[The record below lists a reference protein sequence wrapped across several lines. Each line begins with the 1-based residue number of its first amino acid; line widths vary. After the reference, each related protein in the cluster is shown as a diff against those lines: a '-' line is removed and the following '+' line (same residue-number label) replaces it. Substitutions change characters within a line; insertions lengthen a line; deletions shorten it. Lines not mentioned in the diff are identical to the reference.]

1 MDKRELGRSGIE
13 VSPLGMGCWAI
24 GGPWAGIGEDGPY
37 AAGWGKVD
45 DTESI
50 RAIHA
55 GLDAGITLFDTAA
68 NYGCGHSERVL
79 GAALG
84 TRRKDVVIATKFGH
98 IIDEHT
104 KIMRGDPEAI
114 AKNLRQDCENSL
126 RRLQTDY
133 IDLYQLHSGS
143 LDIEP
148 ALEVREILESLVT
161 EGKIRAYGWSTDDPE
176 RAAAFAD
183 GEHCAA
189 IQFQLSALRYNP
201 RMRALC
207 NERNLT
213 GLCRQPLRG
222 GMLTGKI
229 TAGTTFPADDMRHV
243 VDFSQEGW
251 RKMLDRVHA
260 VKGVLT
266 VGGRTVAQGALAWIW
281 ARGERMIPIPGF
293 RTVEQV
299 RQNAAAMEHGPLT
312 QEQMQEVIDIVES
325 IRKEQGL
332 ASHLGA

>member
-1 MDKRELGRSGIE
+1 MEKRKLGRSGIE
-13 VSPLGMGCWAI
+13 VSPIGMGCWAI
-24 GGPWAGIGEDGPY
+24 GGPWDAIGEEGPY

-45 DTESI
+45 DRESI

-55 GLDAGITLFDTAA
+55 GLDAGITVFDTAA
-68 NYGCGHSERVL
+68 NYGCGHSERIL

-84 TRRKDVVIATKFGH
+84 TRRKDVVVATKFGH

-104 KIMRGDPEAI
+104 KIMRGDNEAI
-114 AKNLRQDCENSL
+114 AKNLRHDCENSL

-143 LDIEP
+143 LGIEP
-148 ALEVREILESLVT
+148 ALEVREILEALAK
-161 EGKIRAYGWSTDDPE
+161 EGKIRTYGWSTDDPE

-183 GEHCAA
+183 GEHCVA
-189 IQFQLSALRYNP
+189 IQFQLNALRYNP
-201 RMRALC
+201 GMRAVC
-207 NERNLT
+207 DERDLA

-229 TAGTTFPADDMRHV
+229 TAETTFPEDDMRHV

-260 VKGVLT
+260 VQDVLAS
-266 VGGRTVAQGALAWIW
+266 GGRTVAQGALAWIW

-293 RTVEQV
+293 RTVDQIK
-299 RQNAAAMEHGPLT
+299 QNAAAMEHGPLT
-312 QEQMQEVIDIVES
+312 QEQMKEVIDIVEK

-332 ASHLGA
+332 ESLLQA

>member
-1 MDKRELGRSGIE
+1 MDTRRLGRSGIE
-13 VSPLGMGCWAI
+13 VSALGMGCWAI
-24 GGPWAGIGEDGPY
+24 GGPWTAIGEDGPY
-37 AAGWGKVD
+37 PAGWGKID
-45 DTESI
+45 DTESV
-50 RAIHA
+50 RAIRA

-68 NYGCGHSERVL
+68 NYGCGHSERIL

-84 TRRKDVVIATKFGH
+84 SRRRDVVIATKFGH

-104 KIMRGDPEAI
+104 KIMRADPTGI
-114 AKNLRQDCENSL
+114 AVNLRQDCENSL

-148 ALEVREILESLVT
+148 ALEVREILEALVKG
-161 EGKIRAYGWSTDDPE
+161 GKVRAYGWSTDDPE

-183 GEHCAA
+183 VANCTA
-189 IQFQLSALRYNP
+189 IQFQLNALRYNP
-201 RMRALC
+201 RMRAVC
-207 NERNLT
+207 DERDLA

-229 TAGTTFPADDMRHV
+229 TAETTFPEDDMRHA
-243 VDFSQEGW
+243 VDFAREEW
-251 RKMLDRVHA
+251 RKLLDRVHA
-260 VKGVLT
+260 VQDVLT

-281 ARGERMIPIPGF
+281 ARDERLIPIPGF

-299 RQNAAAMEHGPLT
+299 RQNAGAAEHGPLT
-312 QEQMQEVIDIVES
+312 REQMQEVIGIVES
-325 IRKEQGL
+325 IREEQGL
-332 ASHLGA
+332 ASHLRT